1 MGLETQTISFQRRR
15 LPHWL
20 VADHSYFVTLC
31 RKGCL
36 PSHVVE
42 ELRKER
48 DEDVAR
54 DVPDRADAGSGNGGR
69 SDTSRPTGALRSEV
83 ARDVPDRAEDCVT
96 RDARRLAEQRRCFLK
111 IDAIL
116 DAAAKSR
123 RDLCSPEVSSIIIGN
138 FVWLRAHGWRIWAA
152 TLMPSHM
159 HLVLR
164 NIEGRSAALRS
175 DLALFMSWT
184 ARQANVALGI
194 HGGFWQPEPFD
205 HWCRDADGWRKSVCY
220 TLNNPVK
227 AGLCAKWREWPHAVV
242 DPDVEELLDK

>member
-1 MGLETQTISFQRRR
+1 MGIGTPTISFQRRR

-48 DEDVAR
+48 D
-54 DVPDRADAGSGNGGR
+54 RADTGIDGR
-69 SDTSRPTGALRSEV
+69 SLPTEARRSEV
-83 ARDVPDRAEDCVT
+83 ARDVPDRAGDFETC
-96 RDARRLAEQRRCFLK
+96 DAQRLSEQRRRFLK

-116 DAAAKSR
+116 DAVSKSH
-123 RDLCSPEVSSIIIGN
+123 RDLCIPEVSSIIIGN
-138 FVWLRAHGWRIWAA
+138 LDWLRAHGWRIWAA

-164 NIEGRSAALRS
+164 NIEGRNDALRA

-184 ARQANVALGI
+184 ARQANTALGI
-194 HGGFWQPEPFD
+194 SGGFWQPEPFD
-205 HWCRDADGWRKSVCY
+205 HWCRDADGFRKSVCY

-227 AGLCAKWREWPHAVV
+227 AGLCARWREWPHKVV
-242 DPDVEELLDK
+242 DPDVKEILDT

>member
-1 MGLETQTISFQRRR
+1 MGIGTPTISFHRRR

-31 RKGCL
+31 RKVCL
-36 PSHVVE
+36 SSHVVE
-42 ELRKER
+42 ELRNER

-54 DVPDRADAGSGNGGR
+54 KVPDCAGLGNGER
-69 SDTSRPTGALRSEV
+69 SDTSRPTEALRSEV
-83 ARDVPDRAEDCVT
+83 ARDVPDRAEDCVK
-96 RDARRLAEQRRCFLK
+96 RDARRLAEQRRRFLK

-116 DAAAKSR
+116 DAAARSR
-123 RDLCSPEVSSIIIGN
+123 RDLCSPEVSSIVIGN
-138 FVWLRAHGWRIWAA
+138 LDWLRAHGWRIWAA
-152 TLMPSHM
+152 ALMPSHL

-164 NIEGRSAALRS
+164 NLERRSAALRS

-205 HWCRDADGWRKSVCY
+205 HWCRDAEGWWKSVCY

-227 AGLCAKWREWPHAVV
+227 AGLCARWREWPHTVV
-242 DPDVEELLDK
+242 DPDVQELLDK